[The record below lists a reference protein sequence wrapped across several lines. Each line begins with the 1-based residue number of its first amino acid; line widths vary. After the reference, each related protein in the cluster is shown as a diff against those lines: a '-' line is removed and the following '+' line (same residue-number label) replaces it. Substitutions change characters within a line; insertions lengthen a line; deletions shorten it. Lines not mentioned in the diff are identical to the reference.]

1 MSVSRIIGNQIF
13 VNKCTQVILY
23 LVLTRFDECG
33 YVISPLTVKALSS
46 SGYVRMTRVQEATL
60 SPCLEG
66 MRSIYVLS
74 FHH

>member
-1 MSVSRIIGNQIF
+1 MSVSRIIGNQFF

-23 LVLTRFDECG
+23 FVLTRFDECG
-33 YVISPLTVKALSS
+33 ISPLTVKALSF

-60 SPCLEG
+60 SLCLEG